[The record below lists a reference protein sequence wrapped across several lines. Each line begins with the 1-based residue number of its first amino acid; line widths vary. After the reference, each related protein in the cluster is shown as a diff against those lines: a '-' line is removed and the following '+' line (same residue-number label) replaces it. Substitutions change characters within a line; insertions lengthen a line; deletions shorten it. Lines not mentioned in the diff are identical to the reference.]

1 MDNPVGFES
10 LLRQVRAS
18 GPSMLRIVITNERQR
33 IDFRHAQGLL
43 HMGRLNKDGVS
54 SVVLDDQHVSRSQL
68 QLEELDGNRLRIEN
82 VGRSDLLT
90 DSGTRLSNQ
99 QIAEVNVPVRIS
111 VGKTLI
117 EIVPQRSD
125 EVAAFDPSATLGV
138 DAWNVSVFERRQF
151 VVVVDSFPFPLA
163 YSYSMLQSITEPT
176 RLYLEQLRL
185 AESVLAFLGSMAL
198 SALGDDQLA
207 PLQAKFDGNVLG
219 CWQGGISLGRWLDIA
234 LHGAELLSGTSHP
247 FAQPLA
253 GLELHKDRRGAGRL
267 LRELISAK
275 NNQKHDRGPKV
286 EADFEE
292 QSRVLGRTLAQ
303 LFAELIF
310 LKDIQLRLVRDVN
323 PHRRELK
330 ADVVFLN
337 CRGAHPGFTA
347 EKTVCTQS
355 VRKGDLYLQTADGTL
370 TPLYPFVQHKLNPQS
385 KAHEFYF
392 IDRLDQKKT
401 GNCVAGLK
409 SFETGSA
416 QPDDDAGAELARLFP
431 GS

>member
-1 MDNPVGFES
+1 
-10 LLRQVRAS
+10 
-18 GPSMLRIVITNERQR
+18 MLRIVITNERQR

-43 HMGRLNKDGVS
+43 HLGRLSKDGVY
-54 SVVLDDQHVSRSQL
+54 SVVLDDQHVSRNQL

-90 DSGTRLSNQ
+90 DSGTRLSSQ
-99 QIAEVNVPVRIS
+99 QTAEVTVPVRIS

-117 EIVPQRSD
+117 EIVPHRVD
-125 EVAAFDPSATLGV
+125 EVAAFDPSATIGV

-151 VVVVDSFPFPLA
+151 AVVIDSFPFPLA
-163 YSYSMLQSITEPT
+163 YSYSMLQSVTEPT

-185 AESVLAFLGSMAL
+185 AESVLAFLGSIAL
-198 SALGDDQLA
+198 SALPDESIT
-207 PLQAKFDGNVLG
+207 PLQAKFDGNVLD

-234 LHGAELLSGTSHP
+234 LHAADLLAGTKH
-247 FAQPLA
+247 PLA
-253 GLELHKDRRGAGRL
+253 LPLARLELPKDRRGAGRII
-267 LRELISAK
+267 RELITAK
-275 NNQKHDRGPKV
+275 NHQKHDRGPKV

-292 QSRVLGRTLAQ
+292 QARAIGRTLAH

-310 LKDIQLRLVRDVN
+310 LQDFQLRLVRDVN
-323 PHRRELK
+323 PHRREQK
-330 ADVVFLN
+330 SDVVFLN

-347 EKTVCTQS
+347 DKTVVTQS
-355 VRKGDLYLQTADGTL
+355 VRKGDLYLQSSDGAL

-392 IDRLDQKKT
+392 IDRLDQKKSGT
-401 GNCVAGLK
+401 SVAGLK

-416 QPDDDAGAELARLFP
+416 QPDEDAGAELLRLFP
-431 GS
+431 IS